1 MSPAPTVDF
10 KDLSL
15 EELKAA
21 QEKLTA
27 YLNRSLENKK
37 KEALQQIQ
45 LIVRQHGL
53 SYEEVVAAI
62 RTTTRRGK
70 AVAIYRNP
78 ENNRQTWSGKGEAP
92 AWYVNAKDK
101 DALKI
106 QDI

>member
-1 MSPAPTVDF
+1 MTNPVDF
-10 KDLSL
+10 KELSL
-15 EELKAA
+15 EQLMEA

-45 LIVRQHGL
+45 GIVQQHGL

-62 RTTTRRGK
+62 RTTTKRGK

-78 ENNRQTWSGKGEAP
+78 DNIRQTWSGKGEAP
-92 AWYVNAKDK
+92 NWYTNAKNK

-106 QDI
+106 PGV

>member
-1 MSPAPTVDF
+1 MTDPIDF
-10 KDLSL
+10 KELSL
-15 EELKAA
+15 EELMAA
-21 QEKLTA
+21 QEILTA

-45 LIVRQHGL
+45 AIVKQHNL

-62 RTTTRRGK
+62 RTTTKRGK

-78 ENNRQTWSGKGEAP
+78 DNIRQTWSGKGEAP
-92 AWYVNAKDK
+92 NWYTNAKNK

-106 QDI
+106 PGV

>member
-1 MSPAPTVDF
+1 MTNTDPF
-10 KDLSL
+10 KEMTL
-15 EELKAA
+15 EQLAAA

-45 LIVRQHGL
+45 GIVQQHGL
-53 SYEEVVAAI
+53 SYEEVVSAI
-62 RTTTRRGK
+62 RTTTKRGK

-78 ENNRQTWSGKGEAP
+78 ENIRQTWSGKGEAP
-92 AWYVNAKDK
+92 NWYTNAKNK

-106 QDI
+106 PGV